1 MVEDNHM
8 VKSVEVLVLNNFIE
22 NILNDK
28 NSESGDSCDQD
39 LTVSQENVV
48 EYATNIG
55 DNISHNEDEKFVDT
69 DAENL
74 NGEKANGETSSYVRE
89 EIPKEAEED
98 T

>member
-1 MVEDNHM
+1 M
-8 VKSVEVLVLNNFIE
+8 
-22 NILNDK
+22 
-28 NSESGDSCDQD
+28 
-39 LTVSQENVV
+39 

-69 DAENL
+69 NTENL

-89 EIPKEAEED
+89 EIPKEVEED